1 MDEQVHLTETQ
12 QSELRAA
19 AAEIRVLAES
29 VELARWRLAREI
41 GMTHNGDRDV
51 YGVLGYP
58 DTITTEQYRE
68 LYERG
73 GIAGP
78 CVDALPKAVWH
89 GDGELIED
97 ENVKAKAAGALGTKF
112 EQEFYALN
120 DQLKI
125 WSTCMRAH
133 ILATLS
139 GFSVLFLGVEGDVP
153 FDQEMPQ
160 GKPGGLLYITPYGG
174 GSAQQ
179 TSNSRGKALTTY
191 GADVTIASWEES
203 ARSPRFGQPKTYQLR
218 RTDVVSPDLQRPV
231 HWSRVVHI
239 PAEGFLDDAIFG
251 PPGLRGVWNYFVDL
265 VKIVGGGGEASWLR
279 GNPITQFD
287 TDKEMAFPS
296 PEDAQ
301 AHVDSVKK
309 KAEAIK
315 HQLQRWIETRGV
327 KISQIGSNVADF
339 SQNADV
345 LVTLIAGTRRI
356 PKRILTGSEMGE
368 LASSQD
374 RDNWNDTI
382 KGCRSGYAHPIVL
395 RPLIERLI
403 AYGYISKPK
412 QWEPKW
418 PDVDAMNQTQKLDA
432 AEKAMKLNDHGE
444 KVITGDEVREM
455 FLDKEPLDESL
466 APNETQQV
474 NQLAAAIRGG
484 GVINI
489 VTPAPRAA
497 LEAAP
502 APATVEPPA
511 PTVIVN
517 TPVPKR
523 TKKTFTYAEVDGLM
537 RPTSIVEE
545 EA

>member
-1 MDEQVHLTETQ
+1 MPDSVTLTDDQ
-12 QSELRAA
+12 KSELRAA
-19 AAEIRVLAES
+19 ASEIRVLAES
-29 VELARWRLAREI
+29 IELARWRLAREL
-41 GMTHNGDRDV
+41 GMTHNGERDM

-78 CVDALPKAVWH
+78 CVDALPKAVWR

-97 ENVKAKAAGALGTKF
+97 KDVKAKAAGALGTRF

-120 DQLKI
+120 DQLKV

-139 GFSVLFLGVEGDVP
+139 GFSVLFLGVEGNVP
-153 FDQEMPQ
+153 FDQELPK
-160 GKPGGLLYITPYGG
+160 GKPGGLLYLTPYGG
-174 GSAQQ
+174 GAAQQ
-179 TSNSRGKALTTY
+179 TTNVRGTTLSTH
-191 GADVTIASWEES
+191 GDDVTIASWEES

-251 PPGLRGVWNYFVDL
+251 PPGLRGVWNYFIDL

-287 TDKEMAFPS
+287 TDKDMSFASPS
-296 PEDAQ
+296 DAQ
-301 AHVDSVKK
+301 AHVDSM
-309 KAEAIK
+309 KAKADAIK
-315 HQLQRWIETRGV
+315 HQLQRWIDTRGV
-327 KISQIGSNVADF
+327 KISQVGSNVADF
-339 SQNADV
+339 SSNADV

-356 PKRILTGSEMGE
+356 PKRILTGSEMGQ
-368 LASSQD
+368 LASEQD
-374 RDNWNDTI
+374 RDNWNDVV
-382 KGCRSGYAHPIVL
+382 KGCRAGYAHPTVL

-403 AYGYISKPK
+403 AYGYLTQPK

-418 PDVDAMNQTQKLDA
+418 PDVDAMNETQKLTA
-432 AEKAMKLNDHGE
+432 AETAAKLNDHGE
-444 KVITGDEVREM
+444 KVITGAEIREK
-455 FLDKEPLDESL
+455 FLGMEPLEEDL
-466 APNETQQV
+466 TAETQQV
-474 NQLAAAIRGG
+474 DQLVAAIRGG

-489 VTPAPRAA
+489 LAQPPRSLPAPVAP
-497 LEAAP
+497 LEAI
-502 APATVEPPA
+502 EQSA

-517 TPVPKR
+517 TPKPR
-523 TKKTFTYAEVDGLM
+523 RMKKTFMYSEMNGEM
-537 RPTSIVEE
+537 RPTGVVEE
-545 EA
+545 EV